1 MTWQQ
6 QVIISTFRWL
16 NLSANRPKTGLA
28 IACVIINVPAT
39 VPAIHNESIVAE
51 INIMQLMDRIATG
64 NLTSRPNNESVA
76 CPGSDNNRV

>member
-1 MTWQQ
+1 M
-6 QVIISTFRWL
+6 
-16 NLSANRPKTGLA
+16 
-28 IACVIINVPAT
+28 
-39 VPAIHNESIVAE
+39 AE